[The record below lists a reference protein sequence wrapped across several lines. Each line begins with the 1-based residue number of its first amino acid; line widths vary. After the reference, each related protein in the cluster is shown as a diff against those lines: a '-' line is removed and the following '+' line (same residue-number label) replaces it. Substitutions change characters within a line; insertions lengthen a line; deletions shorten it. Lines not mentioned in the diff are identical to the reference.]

1 MTEFLREDDDSCLLD
16 DTELLRREEDGRS
29 DREGWSLMVAT
40 FVVWW
45 LHRILMSW
53 MKNGPGKRMV
63 IKDNDLVIKMSLK
76 NLYIFRTSQVVIMH
90 VAYYQ
95 QYDRDKTTH
104 FFADTSVALMMKNY
118 TVVSMALRTKEQN
131 KSFEL
136 TDFTLHTI
144 QAYNFE

>member
-1 MTEFLREDDDSCLLD
+1 MLL
-16 DTELLRREEDGRS
+16 L
-29 DREGWSLMVAT
+29 
-40 FVVWW
+40 
-45 LHRILMSW
+45 SW
-53 MKNGPGKRMV
+53 MNNGPGKRLV

-76 NLYIFRTSQVVIMH
+76 NLYIYIFRTSQVGIMH

-136 TDFTLHTI
+136 TDFTLHISHTSL
-144 QAYNFE
+144 